1 MKTGTKVRHKT
12 KGMVETV
19 VGSCKVKV
27 NGVWVDGI
35 VYEGNDVNTGEPM
48 TFVRTKEDFENDFVV
63 IPDQYNDLTSN
74 ALNKR
79 LEYDF
84 RAEQMKI
91 AIKNRI
97 YWLEN
102 GLLSP
107 IFEDERID
115 RKSQIK
121 AYEDCLDILNKEF
134 FELDLP
140 EDEQIDIKIHEI
152 KDIIANKI
160 CPVDDRTR
168 GSRDYLINFKRRGEI
183 AEIIE
188 GLCYQMFNHGYNY
201 NYEYRW
207 HKK

>member
-1 MKTGTKVRHKT
+1 MD
-12 KGMVETV
+12 
-19 VGSCKVKV
+19 VKEV
-27 NGVWVDGI
+27 LN
-35 VYEGNDVNTGEPM
+35 ERFQND
-48 TFVRTKEDFENDFVV
+48 
-63 IPDQYNDLTSN
+63 Y
-74 ALNKR
+74 
-79 LEYDF
+79 
-84 RAEQMKI
+84 RAEQAKI

-107 IFEDERID
+107 IFENERID

-140 EDEQIDIKIHEI
+140 EDRQFDIKIHEI
-152 KDIIANKI
+152 KDRITDKI

-168 GSRDYLINFKRRGEI
+168 SSRDYLINFKRAGEI

-188 GLCYQMFNHGYNY
+188 GLCYQMFNQG
-201 NYEYRW
+201 YEYAIEQN
-207 HKK
+207 KKENE

>member
-1 MKTGTKVRHKT
+1 MD
-12 KGMVETV
+12 
-19 VGSCKVKV
+19 VKEV
-27 NGVWVDGI
+27 LN
-35 VYEGNDVNTGEPM
+35 ERLQND
-48 TFVRTKEDFENDFVV
+48 
-63 IPDQYNDLTSN
+63 Y
-74 ALNKR
+74 
-79 LEYDF
+79 
-84 RAEQMKI
+84 RAEQAKI

-107 IFEDERID
+107 IFENERID

-121 AYEDCLDILNKEF
+121 AYEDCLDILDKEF

-140 EDEQIDIKIHEI
+140 EDRQFDIRIHEI
-152 KDIIANKI
+152 KDRITDKI

-168 GSRDYLINFKRRGEI
+168 CSRDYLINFKRAGEI

-201 NYEYRW
+201 NFENRW
-207 HKK
+207 YKK

>member
-1 MKTGTKVRHKT
+1 MD
-12 KGMVETV
+12 
-19 VGSCKVKV
+19 VKEV
-27 NGVWVDGI
+27 LN
-35 VYEGNDVNTGEPM
+35 ERFQND
-48 TFVRTKEDFENDFVV
+48 
-63 IPDQYNDLTSN
+63 Y
-74 ALNKR
+74 
-79 LEYDF
+79 
-84 RAEQMKI
+84 RAEQAKI

-102 GLLSP
+102 GLLSS
-107 IFEDERID
+107 IFENERID

-140 EDEQIDIKIHEI
+140 EDRQIDIEIHEI
-152 KDIIANKI
+152 KDKITDKI

-168 GSRDYLINFKRRGEI
+168 GSRDYLINFKRAGEI

-201 NYEYRW
+201 YIENKW